1 LRPAL
6 LVPVT
11 VAFNAVDWPPVNEV
25 EVGLST
31 TPTVGTNAMV
41 TLALLVGST
50 TLVAVT
56 VMFCEALSE
65 AGTV

>member
-1 LRPAL
+1 LSPVL

-11 VAFNAVDWPPVNEV
+11 VPFNAVDWPPVNEV
-25 EVGLST
+25 NVGLSE
-31 TPTVGTNAMV
+31 TPIVGTNATV

-56 VMFCEALSE
+56 VMFCEALSVV
-65 AGTV
+65 GTV